1 MIGTYEIK
9 VNAAKP
15 NFPLQPMFA
24 FMGSPSSLRIL
35 EVPKKIGDWNI
46 TSVRVVAQYPDNTTI
61 EKVAVRTG
69 AVWVATFDGCDV
81 AGKVGNGLS
90 ILADGIDED
99 GNEVTGYVLGKGDL
113 FILENDT
120 EIARLVEKHTVVYM
134 DELPSTPSVGD
145 LVNSNGEFRIF
156 DGENWIE
163 IGGGGDV
170 NDSQITINKNGQI
183 VGAFTTNSEVP
194 VSINIPVPS
203 RTSDVVNDSGFITV
217 DAIPSTISSFE
228 NDVGYITEAAIPSNV
243 TAFNND
249 AGYITQEAIP
259 SEISAF
265 ENDVGYITAT
275 AIPSQVSSFENDVG
289 YITAS
294 ALPTKVSELENDS
307 GYITENAIPSTVGA
321 FQNDVGYL
329 TSVSWGEVQNKPDV
343 ALMSDIPSKVS
354 ELDNDE
360 GFITAE
366 ALPSKVSE
374 LENDVGYLSAVSWD
388 IVTDKPAIPSTTS
401 DLVNDSGFITE
412 SAIPSNVS
420 AFNNDVGYLTTSSS
434 AFTAKRDKTDL
445 VYKVGFDKNNL
456 DKVVKFVVEYVD
468 GNNQNATAT
477 LDKYD
482 KFTQTWTGDNTNW
495 RVYTYL
501 VGMESELYF
510 ALDDGTAGQDAK
522 PAPSQ
527 GVEDTSWNFTYNS
540 NPATWTMV
548 MTQNIALQ
556 QDFKNLRNMKDI
568 SYPASVDSTGMYT
581 IQKFNVNG
589 TEVAHFTASGS
600 TSTWDTNDPVM
611 NQYEISTTDGTNFT
625 LVSNGIQLGTF
636 TMTNLKNG
644 VVDVTYDGST
654 YTVGAVFKQTTFAL
668 KDYVDAQATSIPSAT
683 SDLVNDSGFITAS
696 AIPSN
701 VGAFTNDAGYLTAD
715 STTIQ
720 NLQNNDTNH
729 EWRIREVEKQATG
742 ARDWMD
748 LSYPTVN
755 ANAQDGFGIH
765 GFTVDFPSY
774 GNQPSTSNYMRFYS
788 VVSGAAIW
796 KTASGNLEMKTS
808 DGIHFSYFNNNGW
821 MDFPLNNTSP
831 TEAWTHY
838 FAQGIRPAYITASF
852 KSNTMKKIA
861 LEDYVDA
868 SLAEKR
874 GIHDNAIHPTS
885 VTNTPFYKV
894 RVEYTDIS

>member
-1 MIGTYEIK
+1 MIGTLTIK

-24 FMGSPSSLRIL
+24 FKGSPSSIRAL
-35 EVPKKIGDWNI
+35 EVPRSIGKWNI
-46 TSVRVVAQYPDNTTI
+46 TNVRVVAQYPDNTTI

-69 AVWVATFDGCDV
+69 AVWVATFEGCDV

-145 LVNSNGEFRIF
+145 LLNSNGEFRIF
-156 DGENWIE
+156 DGENWIA
-163 IGGGGDV
+163 IGGGDV
-170 NDSQITINKNGQI
+170 NDSQITINKNGQY

-228 NDVGYITEAAIPSNV
+228 NDVGYIT
-243 TAFNND
+243 
-249 AGYITQEAIP
+249 
-259 SEISAF
+259 
-265 ENDVGYITAT
+265 AT
-275 AIPSQVSSFENDVG
+275 
-289 YITAS
+289 

-321 FQNDVGYL
+321 FENDVGYL

-374 LENDVGYLSAVSWD
+374 LQNDVGYLSAVSWD

-401 DLVNDSGFITE
+401 DLTNDSGFITE

-420 AFNNDVGYLTTSSS
+420 AFNNDAGYITASALPSKVSELENDSGFITASAIPSNVGAFTNDVGYLTTSSQ
-434 AFTAKRDKTDL
+434 AFVDKRDKTDL
-445 VYKVGFDKNNL
+445 AYKVGFDKNNL

-468 GNNQNATAT
+468 GNNQNVTAT

-501 VGMESELYF
+501 VGMEPELYF
-510 ALDDGTAGQDAK
+510 ALDEGTAGQDAQ

-527 GVEDTSWNFTYNS
+527 GAEDTSWNFTYNS

-556 QDFKNLRNMKDI
+556 QDFKNLRDMKDI

-600 TSTWDTNDPVM
+600 TSTWDTNDPVV

-625 LVSNGIQLGTF
+625 MLSNGIQLGTF
-636 TMTNLKNG
+636 TMTSLRNG

-668 KDYVDAQATSIPSAT
+668 KDYVDAAIPSNV
-683 SDLVNDSGFITAS
+683 SELNNDVGYVTAS

-701 VGAFTNDAGYLTAD
+701 VSELNNDVGYVTASAIPSNVSEFNNDAGYLTAN
-715 STTIQ
+715 SKAFK
-720 NLQNNDTNH
+720 
-729 EWRIREVEKQATG
+729 EK
-742 ARDWMD
+742 RDYFD
-748 LSYPTVN
+748 LSYIPIN
-755 ANAQDGFGIH
+755 DNIADGFGI
-765 GFTVDFPSY
+765 
-774 GNQPSTSNYMRFYS
+774 STWTLNGTE
-788 VVSGAAIW
+788 VSGMTFDVR
-796 KTASGNLEMKTS
+796 TASGEMPLARWKSNNFDVTS
-808 DGIHFSYFNNNGW
+808 YDGMTFYWYHSYESSWHPFNIRDLPLTFTVVNPGGIHY
-821 MDFPLNNTSP
+821 T
-831 TEAWTHY
+831 
-838 FAQGIRPAYITASF
+838 
-852 KSNTMKKIA
+852 
-861 LEDYVDA
+861 YVLQA
-868 SLAEKR
+868 
-874 GIHDNAIHPTS
+874 
-885 VTNTPFYKV
+885 VYKNP
-894 RVEYTDIS
+894 

>member
-1 MIGTYEIK
+1 MIGSITIK
-9 VNAAKP
+9 CNAAKP

-24 FMGSPSSLRIL
+24 FQGSPSSIRVL
-35 EVPKKIGDWNI
+35 EVPKKIGDWSI
-46 TSVRVVAQYPDNTTI
+46 TSVRVVAQYPDNTTV

-69 AVWVATFDGCDV
+69 SVWVATFEGCDI

-90 ILADGIDED
+90 ILADGIDEE
-99 GNEVTGYVLGKGDL
+99 GNEVSGYVLGRGDL

-145 LVNSNGEFRIF
+145 LLNSNGEFRIF

-163 IGGGGDV
+163 IGGGDV

-203 RTSDVVNDSGFITV
+203 RTSDVVNDSGFITAS
-217 DAIPSTISSFE
+217 AIPSKVSSFE
-228 NDVGYITEAAIPSNV
+228 NDVGYITASAIPSNV

-307 GYITENAIPSTVGA
+307 GFITASQVPPVPSNLSDYNNDVGFITASAIPSNVGA
-321 FQNDVGYL
+321 FTNDVGYL
-329 TSVSWGEVQNKPDV
+329 TS
-343 ALMSDIPSKVS
+343 
-354 ELDNDE
+354 
-360 GFITAE
+360 T
-366 ALPSKVSE
+366 
-374 LENDVGYLSAVSWD
+374 
-388 IVTDKPAIPSTTS
+388 
-401 DLVNDSGFITE
+401 
-412 SAIPSNVS
+412 
-420 AFNNDVGYLTTSSS
+420 SS

-468 GNNQNATAT
+468 DNNQNVTAT

-495 RVYTYL
+495 KVYTYL
-501 VGMESELYF
+501 VGMDPELYF
-510 ALDDGTAGQDAK
+510 ALDDGTSGRDAQ

-527 GVEDTSWNFTYNS
+527 GAEDTSWDFTYNS

-556 QDFKNLRNMKDI
+556 QDFKNLRDMKDI

-589 TEVAHFTASGS
+589 KDVTHFTASGS
-600 TSTWDTNDPVM
+600 TSTWDTNDPVV

-625 LVSNGIQLGTF
+625 MLSNGIQLGTF
-636 TMTNLKNG
+636 TMTSLRNG

-654 YTVGAVFKQTTFAL
+654 YTVGATFKQTTFAL
-668 KDYVDAQATSIPSAT
+668 KDYVDGKFSTKR
-683 SDLVNDSGFITAS
+683 DLT
-696 AIPSN
+696 
-701 VGAFTNDAGYLTAD
+701 
-715 STTIQ
+715 
-720 NLQNNDTNH
+720 
-729 EWRIREVEKQATG
+729 
-742 ARDWMD
+742 D
-748 LSYPTVN
+748 LSYSFYYKY
-755 ANAQDGFGIH
+755 GEWLGILR
-765 GFTVDFPSY
+765 FMLYLDDSY
-774 GNQPSTSNYMRFYS
+774 PYQ
-788 VVSGAAIW
+788 
-796 KTASGNLEMKTS
+796 KTRT
-808 DGIHFSYFNNNGW
+808 
-821 MDFPLNNTSP
+821 LNNRQNNQTYGKLWFESGGFYVNTTNGTDFYIRDVSDTMFGNFTIQDIINGTISLTYP
-831 TEAWTHY
+831 Y
-838 FAQGIRPAYITASF
+838 QGNNYSARLVTIWETDE
-852 KSNTMKKIA
+852 IA
-861 LEDYVDA
+861 LKSYVD
-868 SLAEKR
+868 
-874 GIHDNAIHPTS
+874 D
-885 VTNTPFYKV
+885 
-894 RVEYTDIS
+894 